1 MGSEENIN
9 FIAFSTAGIGR
20 SEPLARELTE
30 GLLYLAL
37 QPLAKLEVI

>member
-1 MGSEENIN
+1 VLNRHCCLSV
-9 FIAFSTAGIGR
+9 STAGSGR